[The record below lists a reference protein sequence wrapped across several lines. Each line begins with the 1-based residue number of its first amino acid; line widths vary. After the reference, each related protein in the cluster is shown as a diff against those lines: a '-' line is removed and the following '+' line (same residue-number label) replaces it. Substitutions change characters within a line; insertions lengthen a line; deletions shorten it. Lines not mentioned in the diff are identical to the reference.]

1 MLSLLLEKQK
11 SVFCKI
17 LFDQLIEIKLDLV
30 KVNAKEEILKK
41 MTTYYSSTSERFK
54 PRASL

>member
-11 SVFCKI
+11 SMFCTI

-30 KVNAKEEILKK
+30 KVDANEKILEKLI
-41 MTTYYSSTSERFK
+41 T
-54 PRASL
+54 

>member
-17 LFDQLIEIKLDLV
+17 LFDQLIEVELDLV
-30 KVNAKEEILKK
+30 KVNAKEEILEKLI
-41 MTTYYSSTSERFK
+41 T
-54 PRASL
+54 

>member
-11 SVFCKI
+11 SGFCKI

-30 KVNAKEEILKK
+30 KVNAKEEILEKLI
-41 MTTYYSSTSERFK
+41 T
-54 PRASL
+54 